1 MPNPC
6 TAIAPPELCAVIVS
20 YGARHHLL
28 SEVTDRVLC
37 DNVEHIVIVFNG
49 NFAEGNWSDHPRI
62 TLVPLAENLG
72 SAAGFGIGMERARA
86 LGAGLILLLDDD
98 NLPQIGSIAKLLATH
113 ELLGGGEDVCLQAY
127 RPQLEWHTLL
137 LHTGVETIALPNTFA
152 WFHLANE
159 RHLLRKQ
166 LGGHSVQNRS
176 VPVRFPVAK
185 SRVACY
191 GGLLFP
197 AALLN
202 VIAVPD
208 ARYFCYYDDI
218 EFTDRISAAGIS
230 IYLCSHA
237 IVKDIETSWHVDTD
251 SYHPAF
257 SPLTP
262 DRRIYLD
269 IRNATHFNH
278 HRVDNRAMY
287 LVNAVLFCVGLLG
300 LALFRSPGL
309 RLSMSRLQL
318 IFRAVR
324 AGLRNQLGPY
334 E

>member
-1 MPNPC
+1 MPQPG
-6 TAIAPPELCAVIVS
+6 TALGLPDLCAVIVS

-37 DNVEHIVIVFNG
+37 EDVGHIVIVFNG
-49 NFAEGNWSDHPRI
+49 NFAQGNWSDHPRI

-72 SAAGFGIGMERARA
+72 SAAGFGIGMERART
-86 LGAGLILLLDDD
+86 LGAKLILLLDDD
-98 NLPQIGSIAKLLATH
+98 NLPQIGSIASLLSTR
-113 ELLGGGEDVCLQAY
+113 ELLGGSEEVCLQAY
-127 RPQLEWHTLL
+127 RPQLEWHTVL

-166 LGGHSVQNRS
+166 LGGQPVHNRS
-176 VPVRFPVAK
+176 APVRFPVAM

-230 IYLCSHA
+230 IYLCSSA
-237 IVKDIETSWHVDTD
+237 IVKDIEISWHVGSD

-269 IRNATHFNH
+269 VRNATYFNH
-278 HRVDNRAMY
+278 RRVDNRAMY
-287 LVNAVLFCVGLLG
+287 LVNAALFCAGLLS
-300 LALFRSPGL
+300 LALFRSPGI
-309 RLSMSRLQL
+309 RLSMSRLRL

-324 AGLRNQLGPY
+324 AGLSNQLGPY